1 MKHFTIFFLLI
12 SSYSV
17 FAQNSLEAHYG
28 GSFFTRGDIRGNN
41 FGLKYARKVH
51 RNIEIAAEF
60 DSHRSKLQKEEWI
73 PGFITS
79 NSQIQ
84 YSHIGVG
91 PNFGFLN
98 NRISISPILTAY
110 SYKSFNYGGIMMILS
125 PGYPG
130 GFTHMQESG
139 EYTSIRNFGYKITLG
154 TEIIRY
160 KHLAMTT
167 NLGFVE
173 TSENFEWVAGL
184 GLKTRF

>member
-1 MKHFTIFFLLI
+1 MKHFTIFLILI

-51 RNIEIAAEF
+51 RNVDILTEF
-60 DSHRSKLQKEEWI
+60 DTHRSKLRKEEWI

-91 PNFGFLN
+91 SSFGFLKG
-98 NRISISPILTAY
+98 RISITPVLTAY
-110 SYKSFNYGGIMMILS
+110 SYKSFNSGGIMLIS
-125 PGYPG
+125 SSGNVDFIY
-130 GFTHMQESG
+130 MQESG
-139 EYTSIRNFGYKITLG
+139 DFTSIRNLGYKITFG
-154 TEIIRY
+154 AEIIRY
-160 KHLAMTT
+160 KHLALTT

-173 TSENFEWVAGL
+173 TSENFEWVAGM
-184 GLKTRF
+184 GIKTKF